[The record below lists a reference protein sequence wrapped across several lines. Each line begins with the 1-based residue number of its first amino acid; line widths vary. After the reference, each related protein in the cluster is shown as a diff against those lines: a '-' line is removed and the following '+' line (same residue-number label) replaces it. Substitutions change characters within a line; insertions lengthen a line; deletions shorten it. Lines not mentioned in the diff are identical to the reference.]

1 MAARGTITYILG
13 SLIFGNSGVGE
24 LLAVEMLLIKEL
36 WFRLWEL
43 LVIVEVDRDCIGGMS
58 GDTRV
63 ILIKAFDAIRVSD

>member
-1 MAARGTITYILG
+1 
-13 SLIFGNSGVGE
+13 
-24 LLAVEMLLIKEL
+24 MLLIKEL